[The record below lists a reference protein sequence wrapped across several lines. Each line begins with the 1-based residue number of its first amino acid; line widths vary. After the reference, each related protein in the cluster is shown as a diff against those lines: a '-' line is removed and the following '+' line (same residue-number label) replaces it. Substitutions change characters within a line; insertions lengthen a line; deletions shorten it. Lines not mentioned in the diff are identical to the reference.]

1 MYIMDM
7 NESSETDRTDCFK
20 KILRDMVNDLMRTFP
35 ELENTLDKDL
45 KVVWKNSEYDMDTL
59 EASYESI
66 LTYCKGVFPERFFD
80 ILYQNEEMFINE
92 DLNLCFLPGIDYRAL
107 WKEDISDNTRETIW
121 KYLQLFLFSILSNV
135 NDGKSFGDT
144 ADLFKAINE
153 DVFKTKLESTI
164 NEMKNMFSNMETGG
178 DEKTVPDNLPDA
190 ESIHD
195 HVAGM
200 MEGKLGSLA
209 KEIAEETAA
218 NMNIDMNNV
227 TSINDVFSNLLKD
240 PSKLTGMIKN
250 VGSKLDE
257 KIKSGDIKESE
268 LLEEASEMMKK
279 MKTMPGMENIQSIL
293 SKMGLGGKGKVNHAA
308 MQAQMEK
315 NINQA
320 KQKEKMRQKA
330 EQNKKLGPPPKTQ
343 EELNTAYKES
353 EKVVN
358 ELLKD
363 YENEIFRS
371 GEKAERSETRQKPK
385 GNKKN
390 KGKKHK

>member
-1 MYIMDM
+1 
-7 NESSETDRTDCFK
+7 
-20 KILRDMVNDLMRTFP
+20 
-35 ELENTLDKDL
+35 
-45 KVVWKNSEYDMDTL
+45 
-59 EASYESI
+59 
-66 LTYCKGVFPERFFD
+66 
-80 ILYQNEEMFINE
+80 
-92 DLNLCFLPGIDYRAL
+92 
-107 WKEDISDNTRETIW
+107 
-121 KYLQLFLFSILSNV
+121 
-135 NDGKSFGDT
+135 
-144 ADLFKAINE
+144 
-153 DVFKTKLESTI
+153 
-164 NEMKNMFSNMETGG
+164 
-178 DEKTVPDNLPDA
+178 
-190 ESIHD
+190 
-195 HVAGM
+195 
-200 MEGKLGSLA
+200 LA

-315 NINQA
+315 NIKQA

-330 EQNKKLGPPPKTQ
+330 EQNKKQGPPPKTQ
-343 EELNTAYKES
+343 EELNTAYEES

-390 KGKKHK
+390 KGKNNK